1 MTASRVAA
9 GAATTNGHVAFVTPA
24 AVRQPAKALG
34 PRAQRTIARIIDA
47 TRDVFQSHGYS
58 GTTVD
63 EITRIAD
70 VSRASFYTY
79 FPSKREVL
87 LAVGANS
94 ARESL
99 AAIDRLPAMGAT
111 RTGLAQWVGEFFD
124 LLDVHGSF
132 SFAWT
137 QAAHEDETIRTNGM
151 KGHLSLCR
159 KLGQHLVET
168 AGRTTDRPVE
178 LGLVANSLLERSW
191 NYCQLYADT
200 IQRNAVVEQTTNA
213 LWGLARPPT
222 IRSGSPGCRRRCCSR
237 RPRRSRAARGSAPR
251 SRRWRRRPVDR

>member
-1 MTASRVAA
+1 MTASRTAA
-9 GAATTNGHVAFVTPA
+9 HAATPNSHEAFLTPA
-24 AVRQPAKALG
+24 ALRQPATALG
-34 PRAQRTIARIIDA
+34 PRAQRTIARILDA

-63 EITRIAD
+63 EITRVAD

-87 LAVGANS
+87 LAVGSHS
-94 ARESL
+94 ASESL
-99 AAIDRLPAMGAT
+99 AAINRLPEFSAT
-111 RTGLAQWVGEFFD
+111 RAGLAQWVAEFFD

-159 KLGQHLVET
+159 KLGQHLAAT
-168 AGRTTDRPVE
+168 AGRTTDRPTE

-191 NYCQLYADT
+191 NYAQLYADT
-200 IQRNAVVEQTTNA
+200 IDRNEVVEQTSHA
-213 LWGLARPPT
+213 LWGLARQPSARPT
-222 IRSGSPGCRRRCCSR
+222 SR
-237 RPRRSRAARGSAPR
+237 R
-251 SRRWRRRPVDR
+251 